1 MQKGNYNVIDLV
13 FKHVSIGRN
22 SDYDHCIHSS
32 CKWTPGNDAYES
44 IKDHTH
50 P

>member
-1 MQKGNYNVIDLV
+1 MLQTWFLSD
-13 FKHVSIGRN
+13 VSIGRN

-44 IKDHTH
+44 NKDHTH